1 MSTIKKL
8 GLWSILQ
15 ASTGYSKSYCK
26 KVVENKRSQASY
38 GGETIMK
45 KYNEFVA
52 SLDVKYA
59 EELTAEIAS
68 KGTE

>member
-8 GLWSILQ
+8 GLWNILHY
-15 ASTGYSKSYCK
+15 ATGYSKSYCK
-26 KVVENKRSQASY
+26 KVVENRRNQEAKGA
-38 GGETIMK
+38 EVIMS

-59 EELTAEIAS
+59 EELTAEIAG
-68 KGTE
+68 KGIE